1 MKTLNFLA
9 ALFCACM
16 AGYGVEKQSYGLTV
30 YCVTMVFVLC
40 IDSVVDVIR
49 KKNEN

>member
-1 MKTLNFLA
+1 MKTLIFWGLLFL
-9 ALFCACM
+9 ACM
-16 AGYGVEKQSYGLTV
+16 AGYGVNKQDYGLAV

-40 IDSVVDVIR
+40 VDSIVDVIR